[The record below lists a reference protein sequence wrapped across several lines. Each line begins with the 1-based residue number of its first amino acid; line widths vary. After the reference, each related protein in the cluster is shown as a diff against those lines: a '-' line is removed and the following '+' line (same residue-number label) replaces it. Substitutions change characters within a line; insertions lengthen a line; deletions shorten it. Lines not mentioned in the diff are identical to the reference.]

1 MTEPLLVSP
10 RLSYVERVIQIPDV
24 ELFDLSKDSQTALV
38 LSNRTGSYQLALVP
52 TSGGPMRAVSHGN
65 DRVSWARISNDSRQ
79 VAFTRDFSGR
89 EAHQF
94 YTAPLAREAEEKQ
107 LTQLSPTRVV
117 DFNWSHNDR
126 TIAFAGSISETNGV
140 WLLNPETGDVNEVYR
155 LKHWVF
161 NPSWSPDDSKISV
174 SAKTTE
180 HPTAMEIV
188 TLDPTGKENPVVY
201 TPKEG
206 SENAVGDYHPNQP
219 YLLLFKTDA
228 RGRFDLALHQGDDQ
242 PRYLRAGELGLDFP
256 VFGWMPGGDYVY
268 YLASRN
274 GRTRLYIEDLEGSEP
289 PREIP
294 LPTGFHGG
302 FFNSSVK
309 VARTGEF
316 FVFSWSSL
324 SSPPSLSRYNLKT
337 REVETLNEHFTDL
350 PLGRAEQVTY
360 NSFDGRQIH
369 GWFLKPAHLT
379 GKRPCILWI
388 HGGPAWEVADAW
400 NPAIQ
405 SFLVAGYTLFAPNIR
420 GSTGYGVEFQN
431 LNIHDVGGGD
441 LRDVEEAAKYL
452 RSRPEVDPMRIALV
466 GASYGGYMTN
476 LGMAK
481 LPEYWAAGASIV
493 GITDWKEMYDLS
505 DALFRSFIE
514 RYFGTPEENPELY
527 QTRSPIN
534 YVQNI
539 RAPLLIWHRGNDS
552 RCPLAPVEKF
562 AARLKQLNKKY
573 EMQVVWDEGHGFQ
586 KTENLARQYKAI
598 VQFLDKQLGPPS

>member
-10 RLSYVERVIQIPDV
+10 RLSYVARVIQIPDV
-24 ELFDLSKDSQTALV
+24 ELFDLSSDGQTALV

-52 TSGGPMRAVSHGN
+52 TSGGPLRAVSHGN

-107 LTQLSPTRVV
+107 LTQLSPTRVSH
-117 DFNWSHNDR
+117 FNWSHID
-126 TIAFAGSISETNGV
+126 ETK
-140 WLLNPETGDVNEVYR
+140 P
-155 LKHWVF
+155 
-161 NPSWSPDDSKISV
+161 I
-174 SAKTTE
+174 
-180 HPTAMEIV
+180 I
-188 TLDPTGKENPVVY
+188 Y

-206 SENAVGDYHPNQP
+206 SENSLGEYNPHQP
-219 YLLLFKTDA
+219 HLLLFKTDA
-228 RGRFDLALHQGDDQ
+228 RGRYDLAVHQLEAQ
-242 PRYLRAGELGLDFP
+242 PRYLKAGELGLGLDFP
-256 VFGWMPGGDYVY
+256 VFGWMPDGDAVY
-268 YLASRN
+268 YLANKN
-274 GRTRLYIEDLEGSEP
+274 GRTGLYTEQLEGSAP
-289 PREIP
+289 PEEIP
-294 LPTGFHGG
+294 LPTGFHAG
-302 FFNSSVK
+302 FLNTSIKPANS
-309 VARTGEF
+309 GEF

-337 REVETLNEHFTDL
+337 SEVETLNEHFTDL
-350 PLGRAEQVTY
+350 PLGQAEQVTY

-369 GWFLKPAHLT
+369 GWFLKPAHQA

-388 HGGPAWEVADAW
+388 HGGPAWQVADAW

-431 LNIHDVGGGD
+431 LNLHDVGGGD

-493 GITDWKEMYDLS
+493 GITDWKEMYNLS

>member
-1 MTEPLLVSP
+1 
-10 RLSYVERVIQIPDV
+10 
-24 ELFDLSKDSQTALV
+24 
-38 LSNRTGSYQLALVP
+38 
-52 TSGGPMRAVSHGN
+52 MRAVSHGN
-65 DRVSWARISNDSRQ
+65 DRVSWARISNDSKQ
-79 VAFTRDFSGR
+79 VAFTRDFGGR

-94 YTAPLAREAEEKQ
+94 YTTLLAREAEEKQ

-117 DFNWSHNDR
+117 DFNWSHNDK
-126 TIAFAGSISETNGV
+126 TIAFAGSTSETNGV
-140 WLLNPETGDVNEVYR
+140 CLLNPETGDVTEAYR

-161 NPSWSPDDSKISV
+161 NPAWSPDDSKISV

-180 HPTAMEIV
+180 HTTALEIV
-188 TLDPTGKENPVVY
+188 TLDPTVKENPVVY
-201 TPKEG
+201 
-206 SENAVGDYHPNQP
+206 A
-219 YLLLFKTDA
+219 
-228 RGRFDLALHQGDDQ
+228 
-242 PRYLRAGELGLDFP
+242 
-256 VFGWMPGGDYVY
+256 
-268 YLASRN
+268 
-274 GRTRLYIEDLEGSEP
+274 P
-289 PREIP
+289 PEEVP
-294 LPTGFHGG
+294 LPNGFHGG

-309 VARTGEF
+309 VARSGEYL
-316 FVFSWSSL
+316 VFSWSSL
-324 SSPPSLSRYNLKT
+324 SSPPSLSRYDLKT

-350 PLGRAEQVTY
+350 PLGRAEHVTY

-476 LGMAK
+476 LGMTK